1 MHLLLTK
8 MGRDSALLDI
18 KNLKLIKINMV
29 TQAPHFN
36 NTVFSTMFYRV
47 IISLRLLWAIER

>member
-29 TQAPHFN
+29 IQAPHFN
-36 NTVFSTMFYRV
+36 NTIDMD
-47 IISLRLLWAIER
+47 